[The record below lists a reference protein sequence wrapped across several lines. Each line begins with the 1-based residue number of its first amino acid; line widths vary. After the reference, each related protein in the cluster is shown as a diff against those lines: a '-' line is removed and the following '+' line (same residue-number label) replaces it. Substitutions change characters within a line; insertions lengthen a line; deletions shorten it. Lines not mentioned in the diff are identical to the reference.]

1 MKKFQHIVALVFF
14 VLFSWSMAVVG
25 GFGVSYADSVKH
37 QEDQVKITNLTRL
50 LKSIDGISASIEEKN
65 RKLSSPEGQGREQAL
80 RQDIQKLSQKLEVL
94 ENNFNDLASEI
105 NYEAIVNPQKPKSFN
120 WNDEL
125 KEILGPLIR
134 EIQRATSKPREI
146 EKHRSDIETYDYQ
159 LENIRRAMDH
169 LRNLA
174 GNPDIQPRLRDKLT
188 ESLAM
193 WEARQNDVETLKS
206 ISNLQLDKIR
216 KETESLTQTVQ
227 KIPGIFFKSHGRN
240 LLFALFALLVSAYGF
255 FRLFSLVRRYSPFHK
270 DEKSLYS
277 RAFDL
282 GYTIIASFLCL
293 VVVLAVL
300 YFCSDW
306 VLLSIAILFL
316 IGIVWTSKSSLPRA
330 WNQARLILNLG
341 PVREGELVVYNG
353 IPYKVASI
361 NMYSSLYN
369 PAITSARIRLPI
381 ADLES
386 LRSRPVDKN
395 EPWFPSRAGDYVL
408 FNGDGT
414 ERLGRVVVQTPETV
428 LVEFA
433 GGGKQAISSSSYFSS
448 PPVNLSSGFRARFLF
463 GLDYDLQNRMTTD
476 IPDEIKKAVEEKLIE
491 KGFKEPLAGVFCEFR
506 QAAASSLDLEVAA
519 DFTGDVAADYMRIT
533 RIMQMA
539 CVEAC
544 TGHGW
549 NIPFNQMTVH
559 MADKHS

>member
-1 MKKFQHIVALVFF
+1 MKKFQHIVTLVFF

-65 RKLSSPEGQGREQAL
+65 RKLSSPEGQGREQSL

-169 LRNLA
+169 LRSLA
-174 GNPDIQPRLRDKLT
+174 GNPDIQPRLRDKLA

-193 WEARQNDVETLKS
+193 HHARQNDVETLKS
-206 ISNLQLDKIR
+206 ISNRQLDKIR
-216 KETESLTQTVQ
+216 KETESMTRTVK

-395 EPWFPSRAGDYVL
+395 EPWFQIGRASCR
-408 FNGDGT
+408 
-414 ERLGRVVVQTPETV
+414 ERV
-428 LVEFA
+428 
-433 GGGKQAISSSSYFSS
+433 
-448 PPVNLSSGFRARFLF
+448 
-463 GLDYDLQNRMTTD
+463 
-476 IPDEIKKAVEEKLIE
+476 
-491 KGFKEPLAGVFCEFR
+491 
-506 QAAASSLDLEVAA
+506 
-519 DFTGDVAADYMRIT
+519 
-533 RIMQMA
+533 
-539 CVEAC
+539 
-544 TGHGW
+544 
-549 NIPFNQMTVH
+549 
-559 MADKHS
+559 

>member
-65 RKLSSPEGQGREQAL
+65 RKLSSPEGQGREQSL

-361 NMYSSLYN
+361 NMYTLLYN
-369 PAITSARIRLPI
+369 PDIPSARIRLPI
-381 ADLES
+381 SDLES
-386 LRSRPVDKN
+386 MRSRPVDKN
-395 EPWFPSRAGDYVL
+395 EPWFPSRVGDRVL
-408 FNGDGT
+408 FGDGET
-414 ERLGRVVVQTPETV
+414 EILGIVLAQTPETV
-428 LVEFA
+428 LVEMA
-433 GGGKQAISSSSYFSS
+433 GGGKQSISSSSYLSS
-448 PPVNLSSGFRARFLF
+448 PPVNLSSGFRIRFPF
-463 GLDYDLQNRMTTD
+463 GLDYGLKERVTKE
-476 IPDEIKKAVEEKLIE
+476 IPWAICKSVEEKLIE
-491 KGFKEPLAGVFCEFR
+491 QGFRDHLLNVTSEFL
-506 QAAASSLDLEVAA
+506 QAASASLNLEVFA
-519 DFTGDVAADYMRIT
+519 DFAGHASVDYLRIK
-533 RIMQMA
+533 RIMQAA
-539 CVEAC
+539 CVETC
-544 TGHGW
+544 TLHGW
-549 NIPFNQMTVH
+549 SIPVNQVTLLT
-559 MADKHS
+559 ADKHS